1 MDKHVDGRKKTE
13 VMTIIPAKHV
23 TCQGQSNIRGLWLCV
38 TI

>member
-13 VMTIIPAKHV
+13 VMTIIPAKPVHR
-23 TCQGQSNIRGLWLCV
+23 QAQSNIRGRWLCV